1 MCEQA
6 TPCAQLFKMT
16 GLHYFRPN
24 LTALHLAKLFAP
36 VLNGLRVV
44 PLQFGCTLLH
54 LSDTATWLN
63 KSFVELE
70 NQAHAQPLHQF
81 PNNDFPSCSL
91 KFNSRAGGRW
101 KLTFS
106 SWEFALFRSEHQ
118 QNIFHKCTVFIHT
131 WITFYLLPLY
141 FLRIGHVPFWYL
153 KSLLSSCT
161 REVFTVDCNLFFFFF
176 FFFFLNKAE
185 ERNSS
190 QVVVKYTTCTKCL
203 FIFFSTGQV

>member
-44 PLQFGCTLLH
+44 PLQFGCTLHH

-118 QNIFHKCTVFIHT
+118 QNIFHKCSAAIGRSRQGGSTLYLSRVTIQRVSHPAACRRRFTIFIS
-131 WITFYLLPLY
+131 PPQRAARSD
-141 FLRIGHVPFWYL
+141 RIYQSFTQIWPRHGFAPG
-153 KSLLSSCT
+153 KSPVS
-161 REVFTVDCNLFFFFF
+161 
-176 FFFFLNKAE
+176 
-185 ERNSS
+185 
-190 QVVVKYTTCTKCL
+190 
-203 FIFFSTGQV
+203 